1 MIRILL
7 LLAGLMT
14 GFFVSAGPPENATKH
29 MIPFPSICTPTL
41 TEMMTA
47 LTIDYAVHVS
57 ASFDESPYSHI
68 MVVINPETYVAGV
81 LHITRERSCLIFSG
95 QNLKLMARPDGMA
108 PPMQEVPNSFD
119 TES

>member
-29 MIPFPSICTPTL
+29 MIPFPSVCTPTL

-47 LTIDYAVHVS
+47 LTIDYAVHAS
-57 ASFDESPYSHI
+57 ASFDESPISHI
-68 MVVINPETYVAGV
+68 LIVMNPNTKTAAV
-81 LHITRERSCLIFSG
+81 LHITRERSCLVFSG
-95 QNLKLMARPDGMA
+95 LNLKLMERPEGMA
-108 PPMQEVPNSFD
+108 SPQVEVPQSFD